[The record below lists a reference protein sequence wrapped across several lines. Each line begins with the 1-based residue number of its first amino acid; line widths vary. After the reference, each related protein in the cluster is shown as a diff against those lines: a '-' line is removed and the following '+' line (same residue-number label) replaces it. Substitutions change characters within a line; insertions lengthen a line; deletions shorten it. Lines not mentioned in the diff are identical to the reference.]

1 MRAMPP
7 ATPNCATAVG
17 ENTLP
22 AALLRG
28 AAFPHP
34 VRDLR
39 VIETAL
45 SWIILTGD
53 YAYKVKK
60 PLHNDFVDASTLD
73 RRHFLC
79 REELRLN
86 QRYSE
91 RLYLDVVQ
99 IGTGPQGL
107 QLDSG
112 DQPIEYAVRMRQF
125 DVSHELAHALGQ
137 QRVSIQEMENFG
149 RDLARLHSKA
159 STSLPDMTFG
169 TPRTIEQQILANFVP
184 LREALRNDVQGTR
197 NLVELERW
205 TRSRLRALRSL
216 LSLRVAGNCIRE
228 CHGDLHAGNVLQW
241 EGRWRPFDCLE
252 FDPALRW
259 IDVISDVAFIFMD
272 LGARDRPDL
281 AYALLNAY
289 LDESGDYEGVQL
301 LPLYAVYRALVRAK
315 VASLV
320 SQPGQLQRYLAAATV
335 LAEQP
340 RAALILMHGMS
351 ASGKSWLSGEL
362 ARTLPGIR
370 IRSDR
375 ERQRY
380 PATPAGSLCG
390 GTPKSGRYAPQRVL
404 ATYHRLRFCAEC
416 ALAAGFIAVVDATFL
431 QRSRR
436 REFEVLADRQ
446 GCMLLIVAC
455 EAPLPVLEQRLHD
468 RRVQTADLSEA
479 TADVLAAQWSDRK
492 AFDASERRYVIF
504 LDSTSPDFISHA
516 ITAVR
521 ARLSSSTTP

>member
-1 MRAMPP
+1 MAPPTPDRA
-7 ATPNCATAVG
+7 AVSDA
-17 ENTLP
+17 NLP

-34 VRDLR
+34 VGALR
-39 VIETAL
+39 LIETAL
-45 SWIILTGD
+45 SWIVLTGD

-60 PLHNDFVDASTLD
+60 PLHNDFVDASTLE

-79 REELRLN
+79 QEELRLN
-86 QRYSE
+86 QRYSQG
-91 RLYLDVVQ
+91 LYLDVVH
-99 IGTGPQGL
+99 IGIGPEGPKL
-107 QLDSG
+107 AGG
-112 DQPIEYAVRMRQF
+112 DRPIEYAIRMRQF

-149 RDLARLHSKA
+149 RDLAGLHLHA
-159 STSLPDMTFG
+159 SASVPNATFG
-169 TPRTIEQQILANFVP
+169 TASIIEQQILANFAP
-184 LREALRNDVQGTR
+184 LYQALRNDVQGTKS
-197 NLVELERW
+197 LAELECW
-205 TRSRLRALRSL
+205 IRSRLRVLRSL
-216 LSLRVAGNCIRE
+216 LSLRVSGNCIRE
-228 CHGDLHAGNVLQW
+228 CHGDLHAGNILHWDGQ
-241 EGRWRPFDCLE
+241 WRPFDCLE

-320 SQPGQLQRYLAAATV
+320 SQPSQLQRYLATAIA
-335 LAEQP
+335 LARQHS
-340 RAALILMHGMS
+340 AALILMHGVS

-362 ARTLPGIR
+362 ARALPAVR

-380 PATPAGSLCG
+380 AANPAGSVSG
-390 GTPKSGRYAPQRVL
+390 GMLDSGRYVPQRVL
-404 ATYHRLRFCAEC
+404 STYHRLRFCAEC
-416 ALAAGFIAVVDATFL
+416 ALAAGYLAVVDATFL
-431 QRSRR
+431 QRARR

-446 GCMLLIVAC
+446 GCVLLIVAC
-455 EAPLPVLEQRLHD
+455 EAPLSVLRQRLHD
-468 RRVQTADLSEA
+468 RRVHGRDLSEA
-479 TADVLAAQWSDRK
+479 TADVLAAQWRNRQ
-492 AFDASERRYVIF
+492 AFDEREQGYVIS
-504 LDSTSPDFISHA
+504 LDSVSPDFIAGA
-516 ITAVR
+516 IAAVR
-521 ARLSSSTTP
+521 ARLPSMANP